1 MDRKSELSRVFR
13 EVLLDIAVLVAI
25 SGICCLAW
33 ICLYDVIKTGKEL
46 IEGGNNAV
54 ESILLLLFGFGLMGV
69 GAWYCVRLI
78 VGFFSKDTE
87 KEDEKK

>member
-1 MDRKSELSRVFR
+1 MDSKSGLGRVFR
-13 EVLLDIAVLVAI
+13 EVLLGIAVLVAI

-33 ICLYDVIKTGKEL
+33 ICLYDIIKTGKEL

-78 VGFFSKDTE
+78 IGFFSKDRNKGDEE
-87 KEDEKK
+87 K